1 MFKNYVETVGAT
13 TLKMSGDNIN
23 QTQRNELKGATV
35 QALHDL
41 LKANGVEVALTSKGV
56 AMVLDTATNRKFIVE
71 IDAVVKNAK
80 YDLAQEV
87 ADYQDI
93 LNERA
98 ERERIRLEKREWALA
113 ERQLKIDLAK
123 KEKEKESE

>member
-35 QALHDL
+35 QAIHDL

-98 ERERIRLEKREWALA
+98 ERERIRLEKRELALA
-113 ERQLKIDLAK
+113 DRQRKIDLAK
-123 KEKEKESE
+123 KEKESE

>member
-98 ERERIRLEKREWALA
+98 ERERLRLEKRELALA
-113 ERQLKIDLAK
+113 DRQRKIDLAK
-123 KEKEKESE
+123 KEKESE

>member
-80 YDLAQEV
+80 YDLSQEV

-98 ERERIRLEKREWALA
+98 ERERKRLEKRELALA
-113 ERQLKIDLAK
+113 DRQRKIDLAK
-123 KEKEKESE
+123 KEKESE

>member
-35 QALHDL
+35 QAIHDL

-98 ERERIRLEKREWALA
+98 EREKIRLEKREMALA
-113 ERQLKIDLAK
+113 DRQRKIDLAK
-123 KEKEKESE
+123 KEKESE